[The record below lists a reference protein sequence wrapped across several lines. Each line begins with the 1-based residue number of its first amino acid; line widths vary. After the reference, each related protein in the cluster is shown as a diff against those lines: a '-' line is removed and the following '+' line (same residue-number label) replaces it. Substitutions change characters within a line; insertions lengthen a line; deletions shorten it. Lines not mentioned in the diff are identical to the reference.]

1 MGLRSL
7 VIDAW
12 GWLNYK
18 PVMTDPRGPGWRA
31 FPEPAATWLP
41 EEDLRRLAAYKLLAA
56 YDSNQAGQLAAAS
69 GDNAAVERR
78 ELGDTARLVDAA
90 LGYLLGPE
98 QHVVVPGRST
108 PTRRPASL
116 MRRATTVLCG
126 NTSVCRLPGRI
137 SPRCRSS
144 VLRACR
150 HVFSTKGVG
159 SGEEV

>member
-98 QHVVVPGRST
+98 QHVVVPGAEHADQAARLADATGDNRVVRQYLGLPAAGPDIPKVPLVS
-108 PTRRPASL
+108 PASL
-116 MRRATTVLCG
+116 QTR
-126 NTSVCRLPGRI
+126 
-137 SPRCRSS
+137 
-144 VLRACR
+144 
-150 HVFSTKGVG
+150 FSTKGVG